1 MKTTDDMSKLRKPAL
16 AIIGFVVVFFIV
28 MIGLDDD
35 DSVEDRAVVAD
46 KKEVVADDKISDTQ
60 LYFDCKPKIQAQ
72 LANPKSFDPS
82 ALSMEYNFVDNQH
95 LVSFDFYAENGF
107 GGEVMQKAICSFDAD
122 GNILDYGVV

>member
-107 GGEVMQKAICSFDAD
+107 GGEVMQKAICRKPPS
-122 GNILDYGVV
+122 